1 MYIKEIVGLFS
12 SFKYVPSPDPGSI
25 FLTSSHESSRMV
37 GLGLT
42 STFCLPY
49 SDHLFIHTLSR
60 DTRGVRR
67 KVIKLCKVGGL
78 ITLSRIARPNM
89 VCS

>member
-12 SFKYVPSPDPGSI
+12 SFKYVPSLDPWSI

-49 SDHLFIHTLSR
+49 SDHLFTHTR
-60 DTRGVRR
+60 T
-67 KVIKLCKVGGL
+67 IKRQYGCEEAGDK
-78 ITLSRIARPNM
+78 TL
-89 VCS
+89 

>member
-12 SFKYVPSPDPGSI
+12 SFKYVPSLDPWSI
-25 FLTSSHESSRMV
+25 FLTSSHESSRIV
-37 GLGLT
+37 ALGLT

-60 DTRGVRR
+60 DSPAVRR
-67 KVIKLCKVGGL
+67 KVIKLCKVGGI

-89 VCS
+89 DV